1 MAEKITIA
9 RPYAE
14 ALFDL
19 AHSAGKLGE
28 WNQRIDIM
36 AQVVAD
42 PAMAEAIGNPN
53 IPADQLYAVFSASCG
68 DALNAEAQNLVR
80 VLIENRRLTLLP
92 EIKAL
97 FDDLKRDSEG
107 QVEAH
112 ITSAFPM
119 DDAQVQSLVKDLEA
133 RFKRRVQPQLAVDPE
148 LIGGVRVSVGD
159 EVIDGT
165 VRGKLAAMA
174 TALKI

>member
-19 AHSAGKLGE
+19 AKGAGKLDE
-28 WNQRIDIM
+28 WAQRIQIM
-36 AQVVAD
+36 AQVAGHPD
-42 PAMAEAIGNPN
+42 MGNAIVNPN
-53 IPADQLYAVFSASCG
+53 LPGDQLYGLFAASCG
-68 DALNAEAQNLVR
+68 DALNGEAQSFVR

-92 EIKAL
+92 EIQSL
-97 FDDLKRDSEG
+97 FDELKRDSES

-112 ITSAFPM
+112 ITSAFPL
-119 DDAQVQSLVKDLEA
+119 DASQVQTLVADLEA
-133 RFKRRVQPQLAVDPE
+133 RFKRKVQPQVAVDAE
-148 LIGGVRVSVGD
+148 LIGGVRISVGD

-165 VRGKLAAMA
+165 VRGKLATMA
-174 TALKI
+174 SALKI